1 MARTGGG
8 EGHVGEPTDVYK
20 AGAPAYSGRA
30 VDANVRFDASGLPFI
45 DNPPFSR
52 RPTPRQA
59 RRVAV
64 PVQRWVMVW
73 PDEQDGRKNGMWTA
87 ESGVDYSLV
96 VDSSGL
102 TVEELSSGARMTKVQ
117 QFANNVTA
125 LKVDVKRWPMPE
137 EGSDVVI
144 SCAFKASSDLPRSVL
159 LFELDVRH
167 AAGFSPS
174 DLEHIKAFVLSWQQ
188 KHGFPAEIDPT
199 CAIAIPPA
207 GASLAARIPPPTDY
221 DPLDSSTWVAAFPPV
236 SAEQLKLYEDD
247 APVVLPSMEG
257 SKKMDETE
265 ASGNEG
271 RRGKKRVKGGIGGS
285 TTKKKGAARKKLKTG
300 GGSDAEANEQADYDR
315 ERALLEAALEAGEE
329 IYSHTG
335 RQKRRATIKKPV
347 YTLPDL
353 TTDSDVELQPT
364 KPAQPAAS
372 ISRTAA
378 KRRRS
383 SATPAAASPH
393 SSAPAA
399 SAVPPANP
407 PHSPLN
413 GHAPPSLSPTAQPP
427 PPQAPAVSPEA
438 FAALQARHDEM
449 YAYLCHL
456 GHGHADLVM
465 RLCSSSAG
473 EVVKGGKVVKG
484 LFERVEEM
492 ERRLESLEHAGELM
506 KGQEKVELKKAAN
519 GADAPVA
526 RASVDSLNDDARRIA
541 DAKRIAAL
549 EAQVAAMIA
558 TVGTLWAKVESLMAQ
573 REAA

>member
-1 MARTGGG
+1 
-8 EGHVGEPTDVYK
+8 
-20 AGAPAYSGRA
+20 
-30 VDANVRFDASGLPFI
+30 
-45 DNPPFSR
+45 
-52 RPTPRQA
+52 
-59 RRVAV
+59 
-64 PVQRWVMVW
+64 
-73 PDEQDGRKNGMWTA
+73 
-87 ESGVDYSLV
+87 
-96 VDSSGL
+96 
-102 TVEELSSGARMTKVQ
+102 
-117 QFANNVTA
+117 
-125 LKVDVKRWPMPE
+125 MPE

-364 KPAQPAAS
+364 KPA
-372 ISRTAA
+372 
-378 KRRRS
+378 
-383 SATPAAASPH
+383 
-393 SSAPAA
+393 PAA